1 MSSQNKDMKINEM
14 LKGSFLWEHLRDD
27 RITDISWNGTSLY
40 IQHNEKGR
48 FRPNN
53 QPTLEQA
60 EKLIKQIANI
70 QEKEFTDTAP
80 ILDAEIDYIRVNAV
94 HQVIS
99 KDGLTFALRISRPR
113 LAIADLNDLVNEEAA
128 LLMELLMRTKSN
140 MFISGETGS
149 GKTELQKLLVGF
161 IPDMQ
166 KITLIEDTRDS
177 HIKALYPDKDINS
190 WQTLKDFIDAQ
201 TLLQASLR
209 NNPDWV
215 ILTETRGKE
224 SGDMMDIAKSN
235 HAVIVT
241 LHSIDSVNIP
251 SRLRTMVKQSPA
263 YANSTD
269 SLIIEEIITMF
280 NFGIHM
286 DLSFENGKFV
296 RRIKEIVEYI
306 GFDETGLKYEYVYNL
321 KNVYIEETDS
331 YELKEFMKPISQR
344 TKDRL
349 IDKKLYHLL
358 PNVFKGKSEK

>member
-1 MSSQNKDMKINEM
+1 MNNKSKDMKIGEM
-14 LKGSFLWEHLRDD
+14 LKGSFLGEHLCDEK
-27 RITDISWNGTSLY
+27 ITDISWNGTSLY

-48 FRPNN
+48 YRSKN
-53 QPTLEQA
+53 QPTLDQV
-60 EKLIKQIANI
+60 EKLIRQIANI
-70 QEKEFTDTAP
+70 QEKEFTDTEP
-80 ILDAEIDYIRVNAV
+80 ILDTEIDYIRVNAV

-99 KDGLTFALRISRPR
+99 KDGLTFAFRISRPR
-113 LAIADLNDLVNEEAA
+113 LAIANLGDLVNEEAA
-128 LLMELLMRTKSN
+128 TLLELLVKTKSN

-161 IPDMQ
+161 IPDLQ
-166 KITLIEDTRDS
+166 RIIVIEDTRDS

-190 WQTLKDFIDAQ
+190 WQTLKGFIDAQ
-201 TLLQASLR
+201 ILLQSSLR

-224 SGDMMDIAKSN
+224 SGDLMDIAKSN

-241 LHSIDSVNIP
+241 LHAIDAANIP
-251 SRLRTMVKQSPA
+251 SRLRTMIKQSPA

-269 SLIIEEIITMF
+269 SLILEEIITMF
-280 NFGIHM
+280 NFGIQM
-286 DLSFENGKFV
+286 DLDFVDGKFV
-296 RRIKEIVEYI
+296 RRIKEIVEYV
-306 GFDETGLKYEYVYNL
+306 GFDEKGLQYEYVYKL
-321 KNVYIEETDS
+321 QNVYCKKTNS

-358 PNVFKGKSEK
+358 PDVFKD